1 MEYEHAYYPAVV
13 KKIKKD
19 SAYISVME
27 KSGDKFWKWPKIEDI
42 IWYETEDVKKKISAP
57 QSANKRGSFKVE
69 MGVYETYCY

>member
-1 MEYEHAYYPAVV
+1 
-13 KKIKKD
+13 
-19 SAYISVME
+19 ME